1 MVLGHYLVLAAAFA
15 VGEADVQE
23 MVFFSP
29 TPSGFTMSRC
39 SCDNQCLAVLGQPET
54 DGNTSVIENN

>member
-1 MVLGHYLVLAAAFA
+1 MCLGRYLVLAAAFA

-39 SCDNQCLAVLGQPET
+39 SCDNQCLAVMGQLET
-54 DGNTSVIENN
+54 DENPIEIENN

>member
-1 MVLGHYLVLAAAFA
+1 MCLGRYLVLAAAFA

-29 TPSGFTMSRC
+29 TPSGFTMAWLL
-39 SCDNQCLAVLGQPET
+39 CDNQCLAVLGQPET

>member
-1 MVLGHYLVLAAAFA
+1 MYLGHYLVLAPAFA

-29 TPSGFTMSRC
+29 TLFGFTMSRC
-39 SCDNQCLAVLGQPET
+39 SCDNQCPFGTGTAR
-54 DGNTSVIENN
+54 N